1 MQQTILDGRYELERL
16 IGEGGMARVYAGR
29 DLRLNR
35 RVAIKIPH
43 SHYLTDPDFL
53 SRFRHEAQA
62 AAMLTHPNI
71 VDVYDVGQ
79 DGDVHYL
86 VMEYV
91 EGTNLKAIIAHEAP
105 LPIARAVDLAAQVA
119 RGLHAA
125 HRAGLIH
132 RDIKPQN
139 IIVTPDGQA
148 HISDFGVAKS
158 PLSTA
163 LTETG
168 VAFGTVDYLS
178 PEQAQGRPAT
188 PLSDVYALGVVLYE
202 MLTGRLPFTGDSAL
216 AVAMKHV
223 TEPPVPPR
231 QLVPAIPP
239 GLEALVLRALAK
251 DPAQRPASA
260 LEFAEALRAYDQAA
274 KQETLVAPGLAARPA
289 DPPPR
294 APHAGLGRPA
304 ASPAS
309 GTTGRVPIPPP
320 RSAATRAP
328 SQDGIGCGVFLV
340 GLLVLAGVLGLI
352 FVIGTGALGQ
362 LFAGWGGGGSN
373 GGGVIVT
380 PSPTP
385 ETGTPT
391 PTPQVT
397 VVVPDLSNYSGE
409 AADQLL
415 RQVSLQP
422 VRREAHNAEIA
433 IGLVIGQDVP
443 AGSLLPPGSPVT
455 YTVSLGPQLIE
466 LPNVTRIPGV
476 IARDRLTAQGLR
488 VEVREEP
495 SREVDAGFVISQS
508 PNAGLSVP
516 MGSTVTIVVSRGD
529 VVRFPDVIGLQ
540 RDQAEQ
546 ILRTTPG
553 LTLIFVDEQGPDRLP
568 GYERYADNEV
578 VSAQI
583 ENGPGILNGEYIP
596 RGSNIILG
604 VKRPG

>member
-43 SHYLTDPDFL
+43 SHYLSDPDFL

-91 EGTNLKAIIAHEAP
+91 EGTNLKTIITREAP
-105 LPIARAVDLAAQVA
+105 LPIARAVDLAAQIA
-119 RGLHAA
+119 QGLHAA

-202 MLTGRLPFTGDSAL
+202 MLTGRLPFTGDNAL

-231 QLVPAIPP
+231 QLVPGIPP
-239 GLEALVLRALAK
+239 GLEALVLRAMAK

-260 LEFAEALRAYDQAA
+260 LEFAEALRAYDRAA
-274 KQETLVAPGLAARPA
+274 QQETLVAPGMPRPA
-289 DPPPR
+289 APPPR
-294 APHAGLGRPA
+294 VQNPGSGRA
-304 ASPAS
+304 ATPPAS
-309 GTTGRVPIPPP
+309 GATGRVPIPPP
-320 RSAATRAP
+320 RGAPARAP
-328 SQDGIGCGVFLV
+328 SQDGIGCGVFVV

-352 FVIGTGALGQ
+352 LLVSTGALGQ

-373 GGGVIVT
+373 GGNVIIT
-380 PSPTP
+380 PTPTP

-397 VVVPDLSNYSGE
+397 VSVPDLSNYSGE

-415 RQVSLQP
+415 RQASLQP
-422 VRREAHNAEIA
+422 VRREAHNAEVA
-433 IGLVIGQDVP
+433 IGLVISQEVP

-455 YTVSLGPQLIE
+455 YTVSLGPQLVE
-466 LPNVTRIPGV
+466 LPNVTRIPGT
-476 IARDRLTAQGLR
+476 IARDRLTARGLR

-516 MGSTVTIVVSRGD
+516 VGSTVTIVVSRGD
-529 VVRFPDVIGLQ
+529 VVRFPNVIGLQ

-546 ILRTTPG
+546 ILRATPG

-568 GYERYADNEV
+568 GYENYADNEV

-583 ENGPGILNGEYIP
+583 ENGPGILNGDYIP

>member
-1 MQQTILDGRYELERL
+1 MQQTILDSRYELERL

-43 SHYLTDPDFL
+43 SHYLSDPDFL

-79 DGDVHYL
+79 DGDIHYL

-91 EGTNLKAIIAHEAP
+91 EGTNLKTIITHEAP
-105 LPIARAVDLAAQVA
+105 LPIARAVDLAAQIA
-119 RGLHAA
+119 HGLHAA

-148 HISDFGVAKS
+148 HITDFGVAKS

-202 MLTGRLPFTGDSAL
+202 MLTGRLPFTGDNAL

-223 TEPPVPPR
+223 TEPPAPPR
-231 QLVPAIPP
+231 QLVPGIPP
-239 GLEALVLRALAK
+239 GLEALVLRAMAK

-260 LEFAEALRAYDQAA
+260 LEFAEALRAYDRAA
-274 KQETLVAPGLAARPA
+274 QQETLVAPGLSRPA
-289 DPPPR
+289 APLPR
-294 APHAGLGRPA
+294 VQNPGSGRPA
-304 ASPAS
+304 APPAS

-320 RSAATRAP
+320 RGAPARAP
-328 SQDGIGCGVFLV
+328 SQDGIGCGVFVV

-352 FVIGTGALGQ
+352 LLISTGAVGQ
-362 LFAGWGGGGSN
+362 LFAGWGGGGN
-373 GGGVIVT
+373 GGSVIAT
-380 PSPTP
+380 PTPTP

-415 RQVSLQP
+415 RQASLQP
-422 VRREAHNAEIA
+422 VRREAHNAEVA
-433 IGLVIGQDVP
+433 IGLVISQDVP

-455 YTVSLGPQLIE
+455 YTVSLGPQLVE
-466 LPNVTRIPGV
+466 LPNVTRIPAA

-516 MGSTVTIVVSRGD
+516 VGSTVTIVVSRGD
-529 VVRFPDVIGLQ
+529 VVRFPNVIGLQ

-546 ILRTTPG
+546 ILRATPG

-568 GYERYADNEV
+568 GYENYADNEV

-583 ENGPGILNGEYIP
+583 ENGPGILNGDYIP